1 MLTRERFSFSGNG
14 FSTSRKRDDPY
25 GTEPIRFGKI
35 LIAARLPNNI
45 AAQSERDRAVL
56 EHSDLVKYIAFRL
69 ISRLPDHIAVEDL
82 ISAGVLGLIDAIEKY
97 DSSQGI
103 PFEYYAKIRIKGAML
118 DEIRSMD
125 WVPRSLRQKS
135 TRYGE
140 SLRALEQRLG
150 RDPTEEEI
158 ASEMSVDMDEF
169 HKLLDEI
176 KGISFLPENI
186 HDVIRENRES
196 HLLCSSSEELF
207 DAAYRKEIR
216 NHLAEAITG
225 LSEKEQLV
233 LSLYYYEELTMK
245 EIGVAL
251 GYTESRISQIHT
263 KAVLKLKTKLVRKL
277 KARRSAGI
285 CPAGRSQGT
294 SVQKHRSDTQW

>member
-1 MLTRERFSFSGNG
+1 MEQTY
-14 FSTSRKRDDPY
+14 TVRKNPY
-25 GTEPIRFGKI
+25 GGQTAE
-35 LIAARLPNNI
+35 AY
-45 AAQSERDRAVL
+45 AAQSDRERAIL
-56 EHSDLVKYIAFRL
+56 EHSDLVKYIALRL
-69 ISRLPDHIAVEDL
+69 ISRLPDHIAIEDL

-118 DEIRSMD
+118 DEIRSLD

-135 TRYGE
+135 TCME
-140 SLRALEQRLG
+140 KACVSLEQRLG

-196 HLLCSSSEELF
+196 HLLSSSSEELF

-216 NHLAEAITG
+216 KHLAKPLRAFRKKNNWSCRSII
-225 LSEKEQLV
+225 
-233 LSLYYYEELTMK
+233 MK
-245 EIGVAL
+245 
-251 GYTESRISQIHT
+251 S
-263 KAVLKLKTKLVRKL
+263 
-277 KARRSAGI
+277 
-285 CPAGRSQGT
+285 
-294 SVQKHRSDTQW
+294 

>member
-1 MLTRERFSFSGNG
+1 MEQT
-14 FSTSRKRDDPY
+14 TCTVRKHPY
-25 GTEPIRFGKI
+25 GCQGAEPF
-35 LIAARLPNNI
+35 AV
-45 AAQSERDRAVL
+45 QSERDKAVM

-69 ISRLPDHIAVEDL
+69 ISRLPDHVAVEDL

-103 PFEYYAKIRIKGAML
+103 PFEYYAKIRIRGAML

-135 TRYGE
+135 NVLEKACVT
-140 SLRALEQRLG
+140 LEQRLG

-158 ASEMSVDMDEF
+158 ALELKVDMDEF

-186 HDVIRENRES
+186 HDIVRENRES
-196 HLLCSSSEELF
+196 HMLSSGSDDLF
-207 DAAYRKEIR
+207 DAAYRVEIR

-225 LSEKEQLV
+225 LAEKERLV

-245 EIGVAL
+245 EIGTVL

-263 KAVLKLKTKLVRKL
+263 KAMLKLKTRLSRKL
-277 KARRSAGI
+277 RTDDLPESIRCERRTPQPKQHHLLHALV
-285 CPAGRSQGT
+285 A
-294 SVQKHRSDTQW
+294 K

>member
-1 MLTRERFSFSGNG
+1 MTTCTVRKNG
-14 FSTSRKRDDPY
+14 Y
-25 GTEPIRFGKI
+25 GINGTEP
-35 LIAARLPNNI
+35 L
-45 AAQSERDRAVL
+45 AAQSERDKIVM

-82 ISAGVLGLIDAIEKY
+82 VSAGVLGLIDAIEKY
-97 DSSQGI
+97 DSRQGI

-135 TRYGE
+135 SNMEKACVT
-140 SLRALEQRLG
+140 LEQRLG

-158 ASEMSVDMDEF
+158 ALEMNVNMDEF

-196 HLLCSSSEELF
+196 HLLSSDSEELF
-207 DAAYRKEIR
+207 DATYREEIR
-216 NHLAEAITG
+216 KHLAEAITS
-225 LSEKEQLV
+225 LAEKEQLV

-245 EIGVAL
+245 EIGATL

-263 KAVLKLKTKLVRKL
+263 KAMLKLKTKLSRRL
-277 KARRSAGI
+277 KVDDLPGFVQADLRSLQLNH
-285 CPAGRSQGT
+285 PNLRQV
-294 SVQKHRSDTQW
+294 SVMK

>member
-1 MLTRERFSFSGNG
+1 MEQTTCTARKHTYGNQG
-14 FSTSRKRDDPY
+14 ADS
-25 GTEPIRFGKI
+25 
-35 LIAARLPNNI
+35 L
-45 AAQSERDRAVL
+45 AAQSERDKAVM

-69 ISRLPDHIAVEDL
+69 ISRLPDHISVDDL

-135 TRYGE
+135 SVLE
-140 SLRALEQRLG
+140 KACANLEQRLG

-158 ASEMSVDMDEF
+158 ALELEMDMDQF
-169 HKLLDEI
+169 HKILDEI

-186 HDVIRENRES
+186 HDVVRENRES
-196 HLLCSSSEELF
+196 YMLSSGSEELF
-207 DAAYRKEIR
+207 DSAYRKEIR
-216 NHLAEAITG
+216 THLAEAITG
-225 LSEKEQLV
+225 LAEKEQLV

-245 EIGVAL
+245 EIGATL

-263 KAVLKLKTKLVRKL
+263 KAMLKLKTKLSKRL
-277 KARRSAGI
+277 KADDLPEYVETECRPLQLKTHHLHQASMI
-285 CPAGRSQGT
+285 
-294 SVQKHRSDTQW
+294 K

>member
-1 MLTRERFSFSGNG
+1 M
-14 FSTSRKRDDPY
+14 
-25 GTEPIRFGKI
+25 
-35 LIAARLPNNI
+35 
-45 AAQSERDRAVL
+45 
-56 EHSDLVKYIAFRL
+56 EHGDLVKFIAFRL

-97 DSSQGI
+97 DSGQGI

-125 WVPRSLRQKS
+125 WIPRSLRQKS
-135 TRYGE
+135 
-140 SLRALEQRLG
+140 SVIDKACMSLEQRLG

-158 ASEMSVDMDEF
+158 AQELDVDMDEL
-169 HKLLDEI
+169 HKLMDEI

-186 HDVIRENRES
+186 HDIIHENRETNT
-196 HLLCSSSEELF
+196 LCSESEELF
-207 DAAYRKEIR
+207 NATYREEIR
-216 NHLAEAITG
+216 HHLAEAITG

-245 EIGVAL
+245 EIGAAL

-263 KAVLKLKTKLVRKL
+263 KAMLKLRTRLSKKL
-277 KARRSAGI
+277 KADDMPEFVKMNFDRLW
-285 CPAGRSQGT
+285 Q
-294 SVQKHRSDTQW
+294 

>member
-1 MLTRERFSFSGNG
+1 M
-14 FSTSRKRDDPY
+14 
-25 GTEPIRFGKI
+25 
-35 LIAARLPNNI
+35 
-45 AAQSERDRAVL
+45 
-56 EHSDLVKYIAFRL
+56 
-69 ISRLPDHIAVEDL
+69 PDHIAVDDL
-82 ISAGVLGLIDAIEKY
+82 MSAGVLGLIDAIEKY

-135 TRYGE
+135 SMMEKACVG
-140 SLRALEQRLG
+140 LEQRLG

-158 ASEMSVDMDEF
+158 AAELDVEMDEF

-196 HLLCSSSEELF
+196 HMLSSGSDDLF

-216 NHLAEAITG
+216 DHLAEAITG

-233 LSLYYYEELTMK
+233 LSLYYYEEATMK
-245 EIGVAL
+245 EIGAAL

-263 KAVLKLKTKLVRKL
+263 KAVLKLKTKLVRRLRAEDLPGFVQHNELRPLQHKH
-277 KARRSAGI
+277 AQVQQA
-285 CPAGRSQGT
+285 
-294 SVQKHRSDTQW
+294 SVMK

>member
-1 MLTRERFSFSGNG
+1 MEQSANAARRN
-14 FSTSRKRDDPY
+14 PY
-25 GTEPIRFGKI
+25 GNQGAEFLGTM
-35 LIAARLPNNI
+35 
-45 AAQSERDRAVL
+45 SERDKAVM
-56 EHSDLVKYIAFRL
+56 EHSDLVRYVAFRL

-82 ISAGVLGLIDAIEKY
+82 ISAGVLGLMDAIEKY
-97 DSSQGI
+97 DSCQGI

-135 TRYGE
+135 
-140 SLRALEQRLG
+140 SLVEKASITLEQRLG
-150 RDPTEEEI
+150 RDPTEEET
-158 ASEMSVDMDEF
+158 ASELNMDMGEF

-186 HDVIRENRES
+186 HDFVRENRES
-196 HLLCSSSEELF
+196 HMFCSGSEELF
-207 DAAYRKEIR
+207 DATYRQEIR
-216 NHLAEAITG
+216 VHLAEAIAS
-225 LSEKEQLV
+225 LAEKEQLV

-263 KAVLKLKTKLVRKL
+263 KAVLKLKTRLARRLRADDLPGFIQSELRPPKPKHVHLQQASVRK
-277 KARRSAGI
+277 
-285 CPAGRSQGT
+285 
-294 SVQKHRSDTQW
+294 

>member
-1 MLTRERFSFSGNG
+1 MEQMYSV
-14 FSTSRKRDDPY
+14 RKNLY
-25 GTEPIRFGKI
+25 CAKGVESS
-35 LIAARLPNNI
+35 
-45 AAQSERDRAVL
+45 AAQSDRDAAVL
-56 EHSDLVKYIAFRL
+56 EHSDLVKYIALRL
-69 ISRLPDHIAVEDL
+69 ISRLPDHIAVDDL
-82 ISAGVLGLIDAIEKY
+82 MSAGILGLIDAIEKY

-103 PFEYYAKIRIKGAML
+103 PFEYYAKIRINGAML

-135 TRYGE
+135 STME
-140 SLRALEQRLG
+140 KACVNLEQRLG

-158 ASEMSVDMDEF
+158 ASELNVDMDEF

-186 HDVIRENRES
+186 HDVICENRES
-196 HLLCSSSEELF
+196 HMLASGSDDLF

-233 LSLYYYEELTMK
+233 LSLYYYEEATMK
-245 EIGVAL
+245 EIGAAL

-263 KAVLKLKTKLVRKL
+263 KAVLKLKTRLARKL
-277 KARRSAGI
+277 KADDLPGFVLQNELRPIQHKNTQVQQA
-285 CPAGRSQGT
+285 
-294 SVQKHRSDTQW
+294 SVMK

>member
-1 MLTRERFSFSGNG
+1 MEQT
-14 FSTSRKRDDPY
+14 TCTVRKHPY
-25 GTEPIRFGKI
+25 GCQGVEP
-35 LIAARLPNNI
+35 L
-45 AAQSERDRAVL
+45 AAQSERDKAVM

-69 ISRLPDHIAVEDL
+69 ISRLPDHVAVEDL

-103 PFEYYAKIRIKGAML
+103 PFEYYAKIRIRGAML

-135 TRYGE
+135 NILE
-140 SLRALEQRLG
+140 RAYVSLEQRLG
-150 RDPTEEEI
+150 RDPTEEDM
-158 ASEMSVDMDEF
+158 ASEMNLDMHEF

-186 HDVIRENRES
+186 HDIVRENRES
-196 HLLCSSSEELF
+196 HMLSSGSDELF
-207 DAAYRKEIR
+207 DAAYRVEIR

-225 LSEKEQLV
+225 LAEKERLV

-245 EIGVAL
+245 EIGAAL

-263 KAVLKLKTKLVRKL
+263 KAMLKLKTRLSKRLRAEDL
-277 KARRSAGI
+277 PESIRCERRPPQPNQPHLQHVFIA
-285 CPAGRSQGT
+285 
-294 SVQKHRSDTQW
+294 K

>member
-1 MLTRERFSFSGNG
+1 M
-14 FSTSRKRDDPY
+14 
-25 GTEPIRFGKI
+25 
-35 LIAARLPNNI
+35 
-45 AAQSERDRAVL
+45 

-69 ISRLPDHIAVEDL
+69 ISRLPDHVSVEDL

-97 DSSQGI
+97 DSRQGI

-135 TRYGE
+135 NVVE
-140 SLRALEQRLG
+140 KACLNLEQRLG

-158 ASEMSVDMDEF
+158 ALELNMDLDEF

-186 HDVIRENRES
+186 HDIVRENRES
-196 HLLCSSSEELF
+196 HMLSYNTDDLF
-207 DAAYRKEIR
+207 DAAYRVEIR

-225 LSEKEQLV
+225 LAEKERLV
-233 LSLYYYEELTMK
+233 LSLYYYDELTMK
-245 EIGVAL
+245 EIGAAM

-263 KAVLKLKTKLVRKL
+263 KAMLKLKTRLSRRLRADDLPESILNERRPLNHKQAHLQEAFT
-277 KARRSAGI
+277 ARQT
-285 CPAGRSQGT
+285 QGA
-294 SVQKHRSDTQW
+294 

>member
-1 MLTRERFSFSGNG
+1 MEQTYAVRKNPYCSNG
-14 FSTSRKRDDPY
+14 I
-25 GTEPIRFGKI
+25 EPCAI
-35 LIAARLPNNI
+35 
-45 AAQSERDRAVL
+45 QSEKDRAVL
-56 EHSDLVKYIAFRL
+56 EHSDLVKYIALRL
-69 ISRLPDHIAVEDL
+69 ISRLPDHISVEDL

-97 DSSQGI
+97 DAGQGI

-135 TRYGE
+135 TNME
-140 SLRALEQRLG
+140 KACVSLEQRLG

-158 ASEMSVDMDEF
+158 ASELNVDLDEF

-196 HLLCSSSEELF
+196 HLLCSGSEELF

-216 NHLAEAITG
+216 THLAEAITG

-245 EIGVAL
+245 EIGAAL

-263 KAVLKLKTKLVRKL
+263 KAVLKLKTKLGRKL
-277 KARRSAGI
+277 KAEDLPGFVPQGELKPLQPKMSS
-285 CPAGRSQGT
+285 GRHS
-294 SVQKHRSDTQW
+294 K

>member
-1 MLTRERFSFSGNG
+1 MEQT
-14 FSTSRKRDDPY
+14 TYTIRKHPY
-25 GTEPIRFGKI
+25 GSNGVEPF
-35 LIAARLPNNI
+35 
-45 AAQSERDRAVL
+45 AAQNERDKAVM

-135 TRYGE
+135 SMVEKTCMT
-140 SLRALEQRLG
+140 LEQRLG

-158 ASEMSVDMDEF
+158 ALELNVNMDEF
-169 HKLLDEI
+169 HKLLDEV
-176 KGISFLPENI
+176 KGLSFLPENI

-196 HLLCSSSEELF
+196 HLLSSGSEELF
-207 DAAYRKEIR
+207 DAAYREEIR
-216 NHLAEAITG
+216 NHLAEAITS
-225 LSEKEQLV
+225 LAEKEQLV

-245 EIGVAL
+245 EIGATL

-263 KAVLKLKTKLVRKL
+263 KAMLKLKTKLSRRL
-277 KARRSAGI
+277 KADDLPGFV
-285 CPAGRSQGT
+285 QGELRPLQPKLAHFQQV
-294 SVQKHRSDTQW
+294 SVTK